1 MNRAEFVRD
10 MTWPELKREEGAIRR
25 FPSESSSKDV
35 LVLLEI
41 INRLRNK
48 SETQFQLL
56 R

>member
-25 FPSESSSKDV
+25 FPMDAHSQDV

-41 INRLRNK
+41 INRLRDTQE
-48 SETQFQLL
+48 SQFQLH